1 MKEITSVNN
10 NYIKDLIKLKQKK
23 YRDINKLFIV
33 EGYNIIKEAKDY
45 LNTIL
50 ISDKKKIS
58 EIKDDYKNIDI
69 ILVTD
74 EIINKLSSTQTP
86 QGIIGICKYKEV
98 SNIKGNVVMLD
109 GLQDPGN
116 IGTIIR
122 TAIAFGY
129 NNIVL
134 SEDSVDIYN
143 DKVIRA
149 TQGAIFKI
157 NIIRTNLL
165 KLIEEL
171 KKDNY
176 NIIGTSLGDKSIDL
190 DKLQVKAK
198 HILILGNEGNGISK
212 EVLNA
217 TDVNVFIPI
226 DRQMESLNVGVAAGI
241 MMYYLRNN

>member
-58 EIKDDYKNIDI
+58 EIKDNYKNIDI

-226 DRQMESLNVGVAAGI
+226 NRQMESLNVGVAAGI

>member
-58 EIKDDYKNIDI
+58 EIKDNYKNIDI

-190 DKLQVKAK
+190 DKLHVKAK

-212 EVLNA
+212 EVLNV